1 VATVHH
7 GLRHNGAL
15 APVQRWS
22 VPTHIDLR
30 EWDGEF
36 VARCDASSATYLL
49 SALAGESLRALQAG
63 ATSAQQIV
71 ARVFDTESPPP
82 PEGTTAALA
91 WMFGGRDTEVE
102 RVLAVLH
109 ELETLGIA
117 RAHAG

>member
-7 GLRHNGAL
+7 GLTRSGVA

-82 PEGTTAALA
+82 EGTTAALA
-91 WMFGGRDTEVE
+91 WKFGGRDTEVE